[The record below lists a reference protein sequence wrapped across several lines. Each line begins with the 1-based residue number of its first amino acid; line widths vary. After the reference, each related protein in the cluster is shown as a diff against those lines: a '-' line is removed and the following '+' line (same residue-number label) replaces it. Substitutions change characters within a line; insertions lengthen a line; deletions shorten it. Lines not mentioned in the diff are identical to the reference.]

1 MNRFMV
7 KRISLYLVV
16 VMFMIGIVP
25 RVEAGFVPSPALTGG
40 TMDRAADLEKI
51 RQVIETKMVGD
62 RLEQLGFTP
71 GEVKARLDSMT
82 DEQIHQLA
90 LKLDDIKVGGDGLG
104 VIIALLVIAILVVI
118 LLQLTGHK
126 IIIR

>member
-1 MNRFMV
+1 MNRLLV
-7 KRISLYLVV
+7 RRVSLYLVV
-16 VMFMIGIVP
+16 VMFFIGIVP

-40 TMDRAADLEKI
+40 TENREADMEKI
-51 RQVIETKMVGD
+51 RQCIENKMVGD

-71 GEVKARLDSMT
+71 GEVKARLDAMT
-82 DEQIHQLA
+82 DEQIHHLA
-90 LKLDDIKVGGDGLG
+90 LNLDEIKVGGDALG

-126 IIIR
+126 VIIK